1 MNIIKRTKCVIN
13 DKPDLETIYSYKSF
27 PILINCT
34 DRPKETDK
42 NLDLDFSISKSS
54 GCIQLRNLVPLKELY
69 EKYHNPGTVGK
80 VWEDHH
86 NSFSKFIL
94 KNNPRKILEIGGG
107 SGILAEKV
115 CNNDKSV
122 NWTILEPS
130 AKVVKKS
137 NYEVINGYF
146 DKDFVFDKDYEC
158 IVHSHVLEHIY
169 EPRIFLELLNKN
181 LNIEDIQIFSVPN
194 MEIMFKNKYTNCITF
209 EHTIFLTENYIEF
222 LLTTYGF
229 KIIEKEYFKED
240 HSIFYKTVRDKKVK
254 IKELEKSNYQKNK
267 KLLNEFISYH
277 NELVKNLNNLL
288 LNIEK
293 NVYLFGA
300 CNFSQFLLEFG
311 LKKSKIKCLLDN
323 DVNKQGKR
331 LYGTN
336 LIVKSPL
343 ILREDKQPII
353 IVKAGAYT
361 DEIKKDIINNINA
374 NALFLE

>member
-1 MNIIKRTKCVIN
+1 M
-13 DKPDLETIYSYKSF
+13 
-27 PILINCT
+27 
-34 DRPKETDK
+34 
-42 NLDLDFSISKSS
+42 
-54 GCIQLRNLVPLKELY
+54 
-69 EKYHNPGTVGK
+69 GK
-80 VWEDHH
+80 VWKDHH
-86 NSFSKFIL
+86 NNFSQFIL

-115 CNNDKSV
+115 CSDEDALS
-122 NWTILEPS
+122 WTILEPG
-130 AKVVKKS
+130 AKATENRK
-137 NYEVINGYF
+137 YEVINSYF
-146 DKDFVFDKDYEC
+146 DENFVFDKDYDC
-158 IVHSHVLEHIY
+158 VVHSHVLEHIY
-169 EPRIFLELLNKN
+169 EPRVFLELLNKN
-181 LNIEDIQIFSVPN
+181 LNIGDFHIFSVPN
-194 MEIMFKNKYTNCITF
+194 MEVMFNKKYTNCITF
-209 EHTIFLTENYIEF
+209 EHTIFLTESYIDF

-229 KIIEKEYFKED
+229 KIIEKKYFKED
-240 HSIFYKTVRDKKVK
+240 HSIFYKTVRNKEVS

-277 NELVKNLNNLL
+277 NELVRNLNNLL

-331 LYGTN
+331 LYGTD
-336 LIVKSPL
+336 LMVQSPL
-343 ILREDKQPII
+343 ILKDEKNPVI

-361 DEIKKDIINNINA
+361 EEIKKDIINNING